1 MNKPRDICTDSDAL
15 KPKLVELTQ
24 EAAAAAPSQPS
35 DPAPARRRFKP
46 LRLGILIL
54 MIIALVVFGGRWLGG
69 RWSQGLIDD
78 GRIAASL
85 VTVSSE
91 VSGEVEAI
99 AVTTGTRVAAG
110 DVLVSIDTDQAELV
124 VEGTEARIE
133 ALGAQVAQLR
143 AQQDM
148 IRTQVESR
156 RAAARAQIAAAEANH
171 TASESELRNAQ
182 SHFDRIAE
190 LESRQIATTQSAED
204 AQSRLDVARQQELA
218 TAAAIVAARANLG
231 TVESEAA
238 QIAVIEH
245 QITRIVAERTGLEA
259 ERAQRLID
267 LRNRGVL
274 ASFDGVV
281 DASFVDE
288 GEYVTPGT
296 RLLIYHRP
304 DEVWVDANVKETDL
318 RRIRIGAPVSI
329 TVDAYPG
336 RTFHGVV
343 ERIGG
348 AATSQF
354 ALLPSPNPSGNFTK
368 VTQRVPIR
376 VSIETEGEV
385 LPPGLMVVLSID
397 VAD

>member
-1 MNKPRDICTDSDAL
+1 M
-15 KPKLVELTQ
+15 
-24 EAAAAAPSQPS
+24 
-35 DPAPARRRFKP
+35 
-46 LRLGILIL
+46 
-54 MIIALVVFGGRWLGG
+54 
-69 RWSQGLIDD
+69 
-78 GRIAASL
+78 
-85 VTVSSE
+85 
-91 VSGEVEAI
+91 
-99 AVTTGTRVAAG
+99 
-110 DVLVSIDTDQAELV
+110 
-124 VEGTEARIE
+124 
-133 ALGAQVAQLR
+133 
-143 AQQDM
+143 
-148 IRTQVESR
+148 
-156 RAAARAQIAAAEANH
+156 
-171 TASESELRNAQ
+171 
-182 SHFDRIAE
+182 
-190 LESRQIATTQSAED
+190 
-204 AQSRLDVARQQELA
+204 
-218 TAAAIVAARANLG
+218 
-231 TVESEAA
+231 
-238 QIAVIEH
+238 
-245 QITRIVAERTGLEA
+245 
-259 ERAQRLID
+259 
-267 LRNRGVL
+267 